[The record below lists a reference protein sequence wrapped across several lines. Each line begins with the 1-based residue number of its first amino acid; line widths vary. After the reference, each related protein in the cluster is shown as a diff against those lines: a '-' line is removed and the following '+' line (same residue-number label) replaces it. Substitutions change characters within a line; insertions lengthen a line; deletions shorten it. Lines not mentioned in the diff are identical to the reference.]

1 MAGTL
6 KVGGVTL
13 ATHSDSDSK
22 VNLTNVDAVSAN
34 TMSTSSFTSDIPLF
48 RVGLNNNYSL
58 AADSTLSFPGDKV
71 IYDTHS
77 RYNATSTES
86 NGIPAYSYMPT
97 VSGYYNFTASMLT
110 GFQNETVGFMVHI
123 QKYTIP
129 DTSTYESVSHNV
141 YAPTGSTSYGST
153 GGLASGIIY
162 MNGTTDYVL
171 CKIYQYNYSDT
182 DSAENI
188 KKDFSFF
195 QGFLIRK

>member
-1 MAGTL
+1 MPGLFLNHVKLAEENGGKIDLTANTL
-6 KVGGVTL
+6 I
-13 ATHSDSDSK
+13 
-22 VNLTNVDAVSAN
+22 AN
-34 TMSTSSFTSDIPLF
+34 TMSTSTFTSDIQLF
-48 RVGLNNNYSL
+48 RVGLNNDYSL
-58 AADSTLSFPGDKV
+58 TRDSTVTFPADKV

-77 RYNATSTES
+77 RFNATSSES
-86 NGIPAYSYMPT
+86 NGIPAYSFMPT
-97 VSGYYNFTASMLT
+97 VSGYYNFIANIM
-110 GFQNETVGFMVHI
+110 GNFQGETVGFMVHI

-129 DTSTYESVSHNV
+129 DTSSYESVSHTV
-141 YAPTGSTSYGST
+141 VAPTGSTSYGQTS
-153 GGLASGIIY
+153 GEASGIIY